1 MEKSVTEKTQI
12 KKMRTKKE
20 LTIESKS
27 ESQIEKIEW
36 LIDAIQATG
45 LDEFMEYIRSPWK
58 MFWPNLFAGIVRG
71 FGAVIGA
78 TIVIAMIGWF
88 LSTLIDIPLIG
99 KSLEPY
105 VETVQNEFN
114 KFTEATNYR
123 SNFERMES
131 TLNSIDATLAEQN
144 ARAIRERESLLP
156 QN

>member
-1 MEKSVTEKTQI
+1 M
-12 KKMRTKKE
+12 
-20 LTIESKS
+20 
-27 ESQIEKIEW
+27 
-36 LIDAIQATG
+36 
-45 LDEFMEYIRSPWK
+45 
-58 MFWPNLFAGIVRG
+58 
-71 FGAVIGA
+71 IGA
-78 TIVIAMIGWF
+78 TIVIAIIGWF

-123 SNFERMES
+123 PNFERMES

-144 ARAIRERESLLP
+144 ARDIRERESLLP